1 MAVNLGSNLFNAFT
15 ERLDSSQTAN
25 MVKQQQLRKQAKEDA
40 LDEYDRERILSVNP
54 QGVRDVDRPGF
65 DQRMQ
70 KIQLYYNTNKDK
82 IRKGGTPEAYEYEK
96 LYRDTG
102 SYINQSKERTAKQDA
117 AMKFYQE
124 KLKQDG
130 RVPEDFIKELGTNDK
145 AIDDIVTFDKVT
157 GEPIRSSTFDLK
169 KWLSNPKPYNQQ
181 SGLKAYADI
190 KRTPKVST
198 KAISGEP
205 LKMEE
210 ITEETFDDGAKQV
223 ISMRA
228 SNDFENSHSFSSA
241 VLEEIKDPIARAKL
255 ETTFKEQYGTTP
267 QSNHD
272 YATAFRLQELQPKV
286 VKSKVVDNKDA
297 LMTRRETFAKDQQ
310 ARAQANR
317 EKNIRLSAALGVGS
331 YKSKL
336 EFAKTVEQ
344 EGLDLSQVD
353 VDNLFNEAIQKD
365 RTLNLDPTF
374 LGDDADAKYAENL
387 RLTDDGKNVEYEIKY
402 KDETIKK
409 TRPVSLIKQ
418 KMIKDL
424 GIKKPG
430 TPNRAAPNQQP
441 VRTPKDIK
449 STKMTTNKKPSW
461 AN

>member
-1 MAVNLGSNLFNAFT
+1 MAVNLGGNLFNAFT

-25 MVKQQQLRKQAKEDA
+25 MFKQQLFRKQAKEEA
-40 LDEYDRERILSVNP
+40 LDEYDRERMNSVNP
-54 QGVRDVDRPGF
+54 TGVRDVDRPGF
-65 DQRMQ
+65 DNRMQ

-96 LYRDTG
+96 LFRDTG

-130 RVPEDFIKELGTNDK
+130 RLPDDFINDLGNNDK

-157 GEPIRSSTFDLK
+157 GEPIRSSSFDLK

-181 SGLKAYADI
+181 TALKAYADI
-190 KRTPKVST
+190 KRTPKVRVEP
-198 KAISGEP
+198 IPGEP
-205 LKMEE
+205 LKMTE

-223 ISMRA
+223 IAVRA
-228 SNDFENSHSFSSA
+228 ANDFENSHSFSSQ
-241 VLEEIKDPIARAKL
+241 VLTEMKDPVSRGKL
-255 ETTFKEQYGTTP
+255 ENTFKTNFGTAP
-267 QSNHD
+267 QMPED
-272 YATAFRLQELQPKV
+272 YATAFRLQELQQTVPKV
-286 VKSKVVDNKDA
+286 KVVDNKDA
-297 LMTRRETFAKDQQ
+297 LMARRETFAKEQQ

-317 EKNIRLSAALGVGS
+317 EKNIRLSAALGIGS

-353 VDNLFNEAIQKD
+353 VDNLFNEAVQPD

-441 VRTPKDIK
+441 TRTPKDIK
-449 STKMTTNKKPSW
+449 NTKLVPKTKINW
-461 AN
+461 